1 MRFSLP
7 HRALLAGFILTHVA
21 CGCQTRSEP
30 VPAQAQKAPQAVVVP
45 ATEIQPLVPNATPV
59 PTQPPVPP
67 ETVDEPPPASDLPS
81 QPIRRFDVGP
91 AGPATA
97 SKDGVVMIT
106 RDDQVL
112 LARLSAAGV
121 EPVSVN
127 PENLVSWGRGPA
139 VLGDFAYF
147 ISGGRLL
154 RRRTAAAAALQV
166 LATDARDGTR
176 VQVARVRGKVAVA
189 YIAKLPPDRL
199 VARLWLEPNVNL
211 LLSPDE
217 SSANSVSLAE
227 DEGNLWAVSL
237 EARTGMSSLHARV
250 LSAPEKSRLSED
262 VVLWVGG
269 TTQPMTEVHLG
280 PSPSGLFAF
289 LPIERDISSFGL
301 ARLALGNAPQPAL
314 VAAWMLYPNGL
325 DPAPFDVAKVCG
337 ETFLLSVTPVDASPG
352 ARQQLQVRAFDG
364 QKIGAAL
371 TLANSRVFT
380 DISFAE
386 SNARVLFSY
395 VADRKTWALLTDCAA
410 LRKLL
415 AR

>member
-1 MRFSLP
+1 M
-7 HRALLAGFILTHVA
+7 
-21 CGCQTRSEP
+21 
-30 VPAQAQKAPQAVVVP
+30 PAR
-45 ATEIQPLVPNATPV
+45 ESQPLVPKASPV
-59 PTQPPVPP
+59 PTQTPVAP
-67 ETVDEPPPASDLPS
+67 EPVEEPPPASDLPS
-81 QPIRRFDVGP
+81 QHIRRFDVGP
-91 AGPATA
+91 GGPATA

-121 EPVSVN
+121 EPVSAN
-127 PENLVSWGRGPA
+127 PERSVSLGRGPA
-139 VLGDFAYF
+139 VLDNFAYF

-154 RRRTAAAAALQV
+154 RRHITVAAAPQI

-176 VQVARVRGKVAVA
+176 VRVARVRGKLAAA

-199 VARLWLEPNVNL
+199 VARLWIEPNANL
-211 LLSPDE
+211 LLSPE
-217 SSANSVSLAE
+217 GTSANSVSLAE
-227 DEGNLWAVSL
+227 YGGNLWAVSL
-237 EARTGMSSLHARV
+237 EARTGMSSLHARL
-250 LSAPEKSRLSED
+250 LSAPEKGGLSED

-269 TTQPMTEVHLG
+269 TAQPMTEVHLG
-280 PSPSGLFAF
+280 PSPTGLFAF

-301 ARLALGNAPQPAL
+301 VRLALGNAPQTAL
-314 VAAWMLYPNGL
+314 AAAWTLYPNGL

-337 ETFLLSVTPVDASPG
+337 GTFLLSVTPVDAQPG
-352 ARQQLQVRAFDG
+352 APQQLQVRAFDG

-371 TLANSRVFT
+371 TLANGRVFT

-386 SNARVLFSY
+386 SNTRVLFAY
-395 VADRKTWALLTDCAA
+395 VADRETWALLTDCAV

>member
-1 MRFSLP
+1 M
-7 HRALLAGFILTHVA
+7 T
-21 CGCQTRSEP
+21 
-30 VPAQAQKAPQAVVVP
+30 
-45 ATEIQPLVPNATPV
+45 
-59 PTQPPVPP
+59 
-67 ETVDEPPPASDLPS
+67 
-81 QPIRRFDVGP
+81 
-91 AGPATA
+91 
-97 SKDGVVMIT
+97 T

-112 LARLSAAGV
+112 LARVSAARV
-121 EPVSVN
+121 EPVSVA
-127 PENLVSWGRGPA
+127 PERLVSFSPGPA
-139 VLGDFAYF
+139 VLDDFAYF

-154 RRRTAAAAALQV
+154 RRPIRVVAAPQV

-199 VARLWLEPNVNL
+199 VARLWIDPTVNL
-211 LLSPDE
+211 LLSPDG

-227 DEGNLWAVSL
+227 DAGNLWVVFL
-237 EARTGMSSLHARV
+237 EARTGMSPLHARF

-269 TTQPMTEVHLG
+269 TAQPMTEVHLG
-280 PSPSGLFAF
+280 PSPRGLFAF

-301 ARLALGNAPQPAL
+301 ARLPLGHAPQTAWA
-314 VAAWMLYPNGL
+314 AAWTLYPNGL

-337 ETFLLSVTPVDASPG
+337 ETFLLSATPVDASPG

-371 TLANSRVFT
+371 TLAKGCVFT
-380 DISFAE
+380 NISFAE
-386 SNARVLFSY
+386 SNARVLFAY

-410 LRKLL
+410 LPKLPPG
-415 AR
+415 